1 MNNQNKK
8 LTNQEIQDYINA
20 LLEKSEEAY
29 LLALEI
35 INKPTIRYRTE
46 GFCFF
51 ICNAWELTLK
61 AFIIKRENNIN
72 AMNFKNNPN
81 QSLGLIECMERVF
94 TSTTDYVKANLN
106 LIREIR
112 NRGTHSFLPEYDF
125 SFAPIFQRCVSNFVF
140 FFEKHFPEYK
150 LNKQITAFVAL
161 SNIPDEQSSTL
172 SLNPKSLLQFKLLDE
187 KIRTDINTDSIS
199 QTIRLISTKKSK
211 DADVTFALS
220 DEVDDK
226 AHMIKV
232 PKDVNI
238 THPYSAKQALKKIQE
253 ALVLSLGVE
262 HGFNIT
268 SFQRICKDRK
278 VFNNQK
284 YFYEVK
290 YATTKAKLYSEE
302 LIEYIVYL
310 YSQDGDVRNKYKKR
324 LTPGK
329 TTAQLDN

>member
-1 MNNQNKK
+1 MNSQNNE
-8 LTNQEIQDYINA
+8 LTNKEIADYINA
-20 LLEKSEEAY
+20 LLEKAEEAY

-35 INKPTIRYRTE
+35 INKPTIQYRTE

-81 QSLGLIECMERVF
+81 QSLGLTECIERVF

-106 LIREIR
+106 FIREIR

-125 SFAPIFQRCVSNFVF
+125 SFAPIFQRCVSNLVI
-140 FFEKHFPEYK
+140 FFEKHFPEYH
-150 LNKQITAFVAL
+150 LNKQVTAFIAL
-161 SNIPDEQSSTL
+161 SNLPDEQNSAL
-172 SLNPKSLLQFKLLDE
+172 SLNPKSLLQLKLLDE
-187 KIRTDINTDSIS
+187 KICSDINAESIA
-199 QTIRLISTKKSK
+199 QTIRLVSTKKRK
-211 DADVTFALS
+211 EADVTFSL
-220 DEVDDK
+220 DVDAEDK
-226 AHMIKV
+226 AHLIQV
-232 PKDVNI
+232 PKDVNL

-268 SFQRICKDRK
+268 SFQRICKDRNI
-278 VFNNQK
+278 FDNQK
-284 YFYEVK
+284 YFYEVN
-290 YATTKAKLYSEE
+290 YAKSKAKLYSDE
-302 LIEYIVYL
+302 LIEYVVYI
-310 YSQDGDVRNKYKKR
+310 YSQDEEVRNKYKKR